1 MVLEKGVVL
10 TMDNLARRNWNSKT
24 CSFCHS
30 VETIQHLSF
39 RMCLCEIHVARSTYC
54 FWNCTDSKLW
64 EFVSSMV
71 RRAKS
76 EFIHRG
82 SSFLLEN
89 LAHKEWSLFLTNA
102 NQKLSGEHISFKW
115 AQLHHNDDIKR
126 ILIQACQS
134 LEILALHF
142 SPYGW
147 SFSLRFGLW
156 YFTYFF
162 WT

>member
-1 MVLEKGVVL
+1 
-10 TMDNLARRNWNSKT
+10 
-24 CSFCHS
+24 
-30 VETIQHLSF
+30 
-39 RMCLCEIHVARSTYC
+39 
-54 FWNCTDSKLW
+54 
-64 EFVSSMV
+64 MV

-142 SPYGW
+142 FSPPMVGRLVYGLPCDTLLI
-147 SFSLRFGLW
+147 FSQPSSIVVL
-156 YFTYFF
+156 
-162 WT
+162 